1 MFQRD
6 DLRCRS
12 NPIGGHVPEAT
23 YTWAEMMAISIS
35 HEMADGAF
43 GSVGAA
49 SHIPAA
55 GLRLAQL
62 THAPN
67 LSFFCGGSGAMNPKI
82 QRLTE
87 SSADYRNLVTSE
99 YQFSLDDVVD
109 FETAMRFDFAFLG
122 GMQIDK
128 HGNLNMAMI
137 GDWHKP
143 KVRGPGTIGLIFT
156 GGFKTS
162 YIYTQHHT
170 PKIFVDKVDFVSG
183 AGWLDGG
190 DARSKVYRPESDGP
204 RRVFTPLGV
213 FDFEPESK
221 RMRVLKVHPW
231 SSIEKIHAATGFELL
246 IADDVQTVGAPSD
259 EELTLLRTQVDRDGV
274 LRRYPS
280 VA

>member
-1 MFQRD
+1 VAD
-6 DLRCRS
+6 ES
-12 NPIGGHVPEAT
+12 

-35 HEMADGAF
+35 HEMADGDF

-62 THAPN
+62 THAPD
-67 LSFFCGGSGAMNPKI
+67 LTFFCGGSGASNPKI
-82 QRLTE
+82 ARLTE

-99 YQFSLDDVVD
+99 YHFSLDDVVD
-109 FETAMRFDFAFLG
+109 FETAIRFDFAFLG

-128 HGNLNMAMI
+128 FGNLNMAMI
-137 GDWHKP
+137 GDWAKP
-143 KVRGPGTIGLIFT
+143 KVRGPGTVGLIFT

-162 YIYTQHHT
+162 YIYTEHHT
-170 PKIFVDKVDFVSG
+170 PKVFVDKVDFVSG

-190 DARSKVYRPESDGP
+190 DSRSKIYRPESAGP

-213 FDFEPESK
+213 FDFEPVTK
-221 RMRVLKVHPW
+221 HMRVLKIHPW
-231 SSIEKIHAATGFELL
+231 STVEQIQAATGFELL
-246 IADDVQTVGAPSD
+246 VADDVQTVTPPTSH
-259 EELTLLRTQVDRDGV
+259 ELHLLRTQIDRDGV
-274 LRRYPS
+274 LSRYAP

>member
-1 MFQRD
+1 
-6 DLRCRS
+6 
-12 NPIGGHVPEAT
+12 VPDAS
-23 YTWAEMMAISIS
+23 YSWAEMMAISIS
-35 HEMADGAF
+35 HEMADGDF

-62 THAPN
+62 THAPD
-67 LSFFCGGSGAMNPKI
+67 LSFFCGGSGAMNPAI

-87 SSADYRNLVTSE
+87 SSADHRNLVTSE

-128 HGNLNMAMI
+128 FGNLNMAMI
-137 GDWHKP
+137 GDWPKP
-143 KVRGPGTIGLIFT
+143 KVRGPGSVGLIFL
-156 GGFKTS
+156 GGFRTS
-162 YIYTQHHT
+162 YIYVEHHS
-170 PKIFVDKVDFVSG
+170 PRVFVDKVDFVSG

-190 DARSKVYRPESDGP
+190 DARSKVFRPESDGP

-221 RMRVLKVHPW
+221 RMRLIKVHPW
-231 SSIEKIHAATGFELL
+231 STAERIQEATGFELL
-246 IADDVQTVGAPSD
+246 IADEVRTVDPPTD
-259 EELTLLRTQVDRDGV
+259 EELRILRTQVDQEGV
-274 LRRYPS
+274 LRRYP
-280 VA
+280 ATA